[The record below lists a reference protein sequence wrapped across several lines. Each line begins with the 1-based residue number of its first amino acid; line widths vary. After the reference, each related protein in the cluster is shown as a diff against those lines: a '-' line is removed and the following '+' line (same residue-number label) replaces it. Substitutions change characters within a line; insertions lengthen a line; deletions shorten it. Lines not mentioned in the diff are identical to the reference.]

1 MQPPTGQVFFCVFCA
16 PLRPLS
22 CRARGSRAKN
32 LLLSSSNRSRVS
44 RRLTQAPYKATSES
58 KLHRCNRPP
67 VRSFFAFFVLLC
79 GHSLVGRVGHAPRTS
94 FFCRVIALGSRGA

>member
-32 LLLSSSNRSRVS
+32 QLLLSSNRSWVS

-58 KLHRCNRPP
+58 KLNRCSGPP
-67 VRSFFAFFVLLC
+67 VSFFAFFVLFC
-79 GHSLVGRVGHAPRTS
+79 GHSQPLSNG
-94 FFCRVIALGSRGA
+94 CRQSSPLNLL